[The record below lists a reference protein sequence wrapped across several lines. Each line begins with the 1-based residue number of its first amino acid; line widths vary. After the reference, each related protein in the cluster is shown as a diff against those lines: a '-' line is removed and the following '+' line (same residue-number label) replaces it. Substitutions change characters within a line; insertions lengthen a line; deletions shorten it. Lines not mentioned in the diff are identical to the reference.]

1 MIFDERRRGPLVSK
15 EEDYGSSLRSSN
27 NLATMEELSEK
38 SIVDALKLRLVFK
51 NSVFI
56 PYVSIR
62 KIEKIGALKT
72 VLLPDARSFL
82 QTFFFF

>member
-38 SIVDALKLRLVFK
+38 SIVDALKLRLVF
-51 NSVFI
+51 
-56 PYVSIR
+56 
-62 KIEKIGALKT
+62 
-72 VLLPDARSFL
+72 
-82 QTFFFF
+82 

>member
-38 SIVDALKLRLVFK
+38 SIVDALKLRFVQECMTFM
-51 NSVFI
+51 I
-56 PYVSIR
+56 HASIL
-62 KIEKIGALKT
+62 KIGAKR
-72 VLLPDARSFL
+72 DF
-82 QTFFFF
+82 